1 MINSAEIISV
11 VFLNIFF
18 CYLTNWL
25 LNTNIPKPQPHQ
37 TLIAPKLSPF
47 ESFFL
52 FCSLSWGTYILSA
65 GVCYG
70 LSPLLPYININGQSI
85 TLNFIILL
93 IIGLIT
99 LFNLSS
105 YYILYDT
112 EIIKGKRGPFEKEK
126 LIYWKN
132 IVELQMPGGVYSLK
146 EYYSVITD
154 QAFEKPFRYN
164 LLIQGER
171 EFDKT
176 TQSALNEF
184 HRKILAA
191 VHSKTSSPN

>member
-1 MINSAEIISV
+1 
-11 VFLNIFF
+11 
-18 CYLTNWL
+18 
-25 LNTNIPKPQPHQ
+25 
-37 TLIAPKLSPF
+37 
-47 ESFFL
+47 
-52 FCSLSWGTYILSA
+52 
-65 GVCYG
+65 
-70 LSPLLPYININGQSI
+70 
-85 TLNFIILL
+85 
-93 IIGLIT
+93 